1 MTNTRVFEPAR
12 PENPLFMKL
21 RRRFSYEGDRTIADV
36 KMEQV
41 LRSEGSV
48 KDRCHTAEFQ
58 YLKAN
63 SLPRST
69 KSTKQHRTGAPA
81 HATKKF
87 SPTSLFLIAV
97 CLVMLIGM
105 ICIAVTN
112 IQLNQRLNTLQGE
125 INTHTSVSDDL
136 ISLGETPDE
145 ELRLSLTAEEAF
157 ELNA

>member
-63 SLPRST
+63 SLPRPS
-69 KSTKQHRTGAPA
+69 
-81 HATKKF
+81 ATKPRRTAKPARETRRV
-87 SPTSLFLIAV
+87 SVTSILLFAV
-97 CLVMLIGM
+97 CLIMLIGM

-112 IQLNQRLNTLQGE
+112 FQLNQRLNTLQGE
-125 INTHTSVSDDL
+125 INTHTTVSDDL

-145 ELRLSLTAEEAF
+145 EIRLSLPEDDTLDF
-157 ELNA
+157 NA

>member
-63 SLPRST
+63 SLPRSP
-69 KSTKQHRTGAPA
+69 KSTKQSRAAKPA
-81 HATKKF
+81 REGKKI
-87 SPTSLFLIAV
+87 SRTSLFLFAV
-97 CLVMLIGM
+97 CVVMLIGM

-112 IQLNQRLNTLQGE
+112 MQLNQRLNTLQGE
-125 INTHTSVSDDL
+125 INTHTSVSADL
-136 ISLGETPDE
+136 ISLGETPNE
-145 ELRLSLTAEEAF
+145 EVRLYLPAEDAF

>member
-63 SLPRST
+63 SLPRSS
-69 KSTKQHRTGAPA
+69 KSGKPSRAA
-81 HATKKF
+81 KATREGKKV
-87 SPTSLFLIAV
+87 SRTSLFLFAV
-97 CLVMLIGM
+97 CLVMLVGM
-105 ICIAVTN
+105 VFIAITN
-112 IQLNQRLNTLQGE
+112 MQLNQRLNTLQGE
-125 INTHTSVSDDL
+125 INTHTSVSADV
-136 ISLGETPDE
+136 ISLGESPDE
-145 ELRLSLTAEEAF
+145 EVRL
-157 ELNA
+157 

>member
-63 SLPRST
+63 SLPRAS
-69 KSTKQHRTGAPA
+69 KSNKQSRAAKPA
-81 HATKKF
+81 REGKF
-87 SPTSLFLIAV
+87 LTRTSLLLFAI
-97 CLVMLIGM
+97 CLVMLVGM
-105 ICIAVTN
+105 VCIAITN
-112 IQLNQRLNTLQGE
+112 MQLNQRLNTLQGE
-125 INTHTSVSDDL
+125 INTHTSVSADL
-136 ISLGETPDE
+136 ISLGESSDE
-145 ELRLSLTAEEAF
+145 EVRM
-157 ELNA
+157 

>member
-63 SLPRST
+63 SLPRSSKGG
-69 KSTKQHRTGAPA
+69 KSSRAAK
-81 HATKKF
+81 ATREGKKV
-87 SPTSLFLIAV
+87 SRTSLFLFAV
-97 CLVMLIGM
+97 CLVMLVGM
-105 ICIAVTN
+105 VFIAITN
-112 IQLNQRLNTLQGE
+112 MQLNQRLNTLQGE
-125 INTHTSVSDDL
+125 INTHTSVSADL
-136 ISLGETPDE
+136 ISLGESPDE
-145 ELRLSLTAEEAF
+145 EVRL
-157 ELNA
+157 

>member
-63 SLPRST
+63 SLPRAS
-69 KSTKQHRTGAPA
+69 KSAKQTRSAKSGRS
-81 HATKKF
+81 F
-87 SPTSLFLIAV
+87 SRTSLLLFAI
-97 CLVMLIGM
+97 CLVMLVGM
-105 ICIAVTN
+105 VCIAITN
-112 IQLNQRLNTLQGE
+112 MQLNQRLNTLQGE
-125 INTHTSVSDDL
+125 INTHTTVSADL
-136 ISLGETPDE
+136 ISLGESPDE
-145 ELRLSLTAEEAF
+145 EVRM
-157 ELNA
+157 